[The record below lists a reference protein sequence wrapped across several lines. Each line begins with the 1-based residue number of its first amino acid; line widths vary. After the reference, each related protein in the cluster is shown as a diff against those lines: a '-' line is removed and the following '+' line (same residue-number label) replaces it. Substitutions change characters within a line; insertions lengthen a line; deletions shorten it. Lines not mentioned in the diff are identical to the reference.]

1 LSGARKAATVA
12 AMVWGVQRKIR
23 RTAAALALLGV
34 AFYALLLPGHLTSQF
49 NAQLHKADVGMFAD
63 AMCLS
68 GDQGSKPAMPATSCP
83 ICKGL
88 AAFQLAMTP
97 PELAVL
103 PVMPHAAP
111 VLASTQDDVAG
122 AVVPAPRSRGPPL
135 PA

>member
-1 LSGARKAATVA
+1 
-12 AMVWGVQRKIR
+12 MVWVVQRKRKRI
-23 RTAAALALLGV
+23 AAALALLGV

-49 NAQLHKADVGMFAD
+49 NAQLYAADVGMFAD
-63 AMCLS
+63 AMCQS
-68 GDQGSKPAMPATSCP
+68 GDQGGKPMPATSCP

-103 PVMPHAAP
+103 PAMPHAAP
-111 VLASTQDDVAG
+111 VLASAQDDVAG
-122 AVVPAPRSRGPPL
+122 AVVPAPRNRGPPL